1 MPDPRLSVVLA
12 AAESYAVIRET
23 IAHLSSQ
30 TAAHEIELILVAP
43 SRAGLAVPADEMRP
57 FLSWRV
63 VELSRIESIG
73 SANAAGIRA
82 ASAPIVALAEDH
94 CFPEPDWAERLLAA
108 HAGPWAV
115 VGPVVKNANPR
126 SAVSWADYFIG
137 YGPWAWPCA
146 SREAEFLPGHNSSY
160 KRNALL
166 SYGPDLERM
175 LESETILHWD
185 LRAKGHRL
193 YLDAGVKAAHTNYSR
208 WSVWLKVQYL
218 GGRVF
223 GGSRVAQ
230 APAARRFFYIAVS
243 PLIPFVRLGRVA
255 RTAVRAEL
263 WRQWLYCLP
272 ALGIGLT
279 LDGIGQCIGYLCGP
293 GDSMRRLAPYEFCR
307 ANNVNARDRR
317 EVFGLGS
324 R

>member
-166 SYGPDLERM
+166 SYGPE
-175 LESETILHWD
+175 IG
-185 LRAKGHRL
+185 RAH
-193 YLDAGVKAAHTNYSR
+193 V
-208 WSVWLKVQYL
+208 
-218 GGRVF
+218 
-223 GGSRVAQ
+223 
-230 APAARRFFYIAVS
+230 
-243 PLIPFVRLGRVA
+243 
-255 RTAVRAEL
+255 
-263 WRQWLYCLP
+263 
-272 ALGIGLT
+272 
-279 LDGIGQCIGYLCGP
+279 
-293 GDSMRRLAPYEFCR
+293 
-307 ANNVNARDRR
+307 
-317 EVFGLGS
+317 
-324 R
+324 